1 LPITSKRDKY
11 NCNYD
16 NIYCL
21 KTEND
26 KKYKFLS
33 KPNVVLINDIRSV
46 DIKRVSKFR
55 DKSGGIKDFFI
66 EKIDQEKIKK
76 KLKAFFIK

>member
-33 KPNVVLINDIRSV
+33 KPSVVLINDIRSV